1 MRVLLIWPPSTIY
14 GDDPS
19 VPPVVQPLGLAY
31 LAAWLEKEGYEV
43 SILDGRGSR
52 DDRAQSETY
61 VRYGLSDD
69 AILREVDNYN
79 PDIVGISN
87 MWTAYSGDP
96 HRIAKTIKEKY
107 PDLKIVFGGSHPSE
121 FPELVLKDPNVD
133 LVVAG
138 EGETTFTEVLHNLKN
153 SLPLEEIRG
162 IAYREG
168 EEIIK
173 TQPRERIEQI
183 DQLPYPAR
191 HLLPMDLYLEE
202 TKRSEFMMRKPS
214 MSMTSSRGCPQK
226 CVFCTVRAVW
236 GRDWTGRSPA
246 NVVDEIVHL
255 TKTYGVKEISFL
267 DDDLGRDIPRL
278 NAICDEI
285 IRRKVDIK
293 WTTPNGVA
301 HWLLNESLL
310 DKMKESGCYRL
321 TFGIES
327 GCKETRKF
335 IKKKV
340 PLEQATR
347 MIQHANKIG
356 LWTICTFIL
365 GFPYETKEH
374 MRESIRYAI
383 ESGTDMGVFYAL
395 MPHPTSDVYPVF
407 KAEGLLDLD
416 PIMDPTTIKESD
428 DFAKIGEILSQ
439 RGSQTKY
446 CSSEEIQEMLSEA
459 YQTFFKARLK
469 SYLLNPLHIMRK
481 IRSFEDL
488 QYTVQLGRG
497 LSPAIRKFL
506 SRKRTFSNMLWDKY
520 NEKDGFAKV
529 KLHASKKIEP
539 AL

>member
-1 MRVLLIWPPSTIY
+1 
-14 GDDPS
+14 
-19 VPPVVQPLGLAY
+19 
-31 LAAWLEKEGYEV
+31 
-43 SILDGRGSR
+43 
-52 DDRAQSETY
+52 
-61 VRYGLSDD
+61 
-69 AILREVDNYN
+69 
-79 PDIVGISN
+79 
-87 MWTAYSGDP
+87 
-96 HRIAKTIKEKY
+96 
-107 PDLKIVFGGSHPSE
+107 
-121 FPELVLKDPNVD
+121 
-133 LVVAG
+133 
-138 EGETTFTEVLHNLKN
+138 
-153 SLPLEEIRG
+153 
-162 IAYREG
+162 
-168 EEIIK
+168 
-173 TQPRERIEQI
+173 
-183 DQLPYPAR
+183 
-191 HLLPMDLYLEE
+191 
-202 TKRSEFMMRKPS
+202 
-214 MSMTSSRGCPQK
+214 
-226 CVFCTVRAVW
+226 
-236 GRDWTGRSPA
+236 
-246 NVVDEIVHL
+246 
-255 TKTYGVKEISFL
+255 
-267 DDDLGRDIPRL
+267 
-278 NAICDEI
+278 
-285 IRRKVDIK
+285 
-293 WTTPNGVA
+293 
-301 HWLLNESLL
+301 
-310 DKMKESGCYRL
+310 
-321 TFGIES
+321 
-327 GCKETRKF
+327 
-335 IKKKV
+335 
-340 PLEQATR
+340 

-395 MPHPTSDVYPVF
+395 MAHPTSDVYPVF

-488 QYTVQLGRG
+488 QYAVRLGRG